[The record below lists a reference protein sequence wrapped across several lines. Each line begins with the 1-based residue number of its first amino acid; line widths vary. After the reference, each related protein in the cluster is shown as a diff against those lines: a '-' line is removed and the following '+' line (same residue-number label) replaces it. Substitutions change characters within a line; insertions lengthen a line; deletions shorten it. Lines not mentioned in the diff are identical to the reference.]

1 MAMAKSSPTTPS
13 HLFPCT
19 LYFQLCEAACLLL
32 PGRVPGYSRSDIQL
46 LPSSDTKRAIWRSY
60 ITVAEADATIRPV
73 AYTTFCHLWKKLMP
87 SIVIMKPRSDL
98 CWQCQ
103 QNSTA
108 IIRTANLSEADK
120 TAAIGSALEH
130 LHVVKM
136 ERTHY
141 KTICDE
147 CKVSVRAHFSA
158 DEIFIHTTTTLHT
171 YTQQHQGHQGTL
183 FSDPLQPGPIY
194 FLTPWKCTVFGVACE
209 ALPRQINFLTDEAG
223 DCGKG
228 ADALVSCIHYFF
240 DHHGF
245 GKRNVYLHADNCTRQ
260 NKNNCM
266 VQYLVRR
273 TLTNRHTNITL
284 SFLPV
289 GHTKFAPDWCFGLFK
304 RAYRQTKVGSLAAIA
319 DVVNKSAECNF
330 AQLVFMQNGTT
341 VVPTHDWPDVFATQ
355 MKKIVGIK
363 TPPLQDIFLIFWQS
377 VREEAQ
383 RFSWSCIRY
392 AEGTLDTRWRR
403 ITHCYSAT
411 WTNSWSTVVLYD
423 SIRPFWPDDDKD
435 TTCPLPSVP
444 KLLASREALQ
454 TLISTHLLQYLR
466 DTNGHVAFAMKK
478 VTTNDH
484 AQTNNL
490 LSVLTFSYSH
500 CLTFKCN
507 VL

>member
-1 MAMAKSSPTTPS
+1 
-13 HLFPCT
+13 
-19 LYFQLCEAACLLL
+19 
-32 PGRVPGYSRSDIQL
+32 
-46 LPSSDTKRAIWRSY
+46 
-60 ITVAEADATIRPV
+60 
-73 AYTTFCHLWKKLMP
+73 
-87 SIVIMKPRSDL
+87 MKPRSDL

-141 KTICDE
+141 KTICEE
-147 CKVSVRAHFSA
+147 CKVSVRAHLTA
-158 DEIFIHTTTTLHT
+158 DEIFIHTTTTTTLHT
-171 YTQQHQGHQGTL
+171 YTQQHQGHQGAL
-183 FSDPLQPGPIY
+183 SSDPLQPGPIY

-209 ALPRQINFLTDEAG
+209 ALPRQINFLTNEAG

-228 ADALVSCIHYFF
+228 ANAVVSCIHYFF

-245 GKRNVYLHADNCTRQ
+245 GERNVYLHADNCTRQ

-266 VQYLVRR
+266 VQYLVWR
-273 TLTNRHTNITL
+273 TLTNRHTSITL

-330 AQLVFMQNGTT
+330 VQLVSMQNGTT
-341 VVPTHDWPDVFATQ
+341 VVPTHDWTDLFATR
-355 MKKIVGIK
+355 MKKIDGIK
-363 TPPLQDIFLIFWQS
+363 KLHHFRISSSLPGKVFVKKHSDSAEVAFDMLKEPWTPDEDELP
-377 VREEAQ
+377 
-383 RFSWSCIRY
+383 
-392 AEGTLDTRWRR
+392 
-403 ITHCYSAT
+403 
-411 WTNSWSTVVLYD
+411 TVILPPGLTPDRQWYLYD
-423 SIRPFWPDDDKD
+423 SIRPFCPDDDKD
-435 TTCPLPSVP
+435 TTRPLPSVP
-444 KLLASREALQ
+444 KLRASREALQ

-500 CLTFKCN
+500 CLTFKRN